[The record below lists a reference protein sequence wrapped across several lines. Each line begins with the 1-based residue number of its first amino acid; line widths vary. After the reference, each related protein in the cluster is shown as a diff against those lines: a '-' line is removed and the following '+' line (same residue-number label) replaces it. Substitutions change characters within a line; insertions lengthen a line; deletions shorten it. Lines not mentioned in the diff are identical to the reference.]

1 MSSAISNLWAA
12 DHTIGLRLS
21 HFNAPKDQL
30 QLYVLVFMLE
40 IGDIS
45 LTETQSNFRLACIVL
60 RFLMIAGD

>member
-12 DHTIGLRLS
+12 DHTIGLGLS
-21 HFNAPKDQL
+21 HFKAPKDQL

-60 RFLMIAGD
+60 KFLMIAGD